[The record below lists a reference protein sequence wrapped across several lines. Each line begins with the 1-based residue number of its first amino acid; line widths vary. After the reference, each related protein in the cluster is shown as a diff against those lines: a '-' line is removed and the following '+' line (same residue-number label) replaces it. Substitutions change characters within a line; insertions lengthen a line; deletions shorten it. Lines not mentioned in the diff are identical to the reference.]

1 MGVVLEKILAELL
14 VILLAAEDYT
24 QETK

>member
-1 MGVVLEKILAELL
+1 LVVLEKILAELL
-14 VILLAAEDYT
+14 VILLAAADYT

>member
-14 VILLAAEDYT
+14 VILLAAADYT